1 MKRVYGQR
9 MQEIEHASFSSFTP
23 VVTSA
28 TGGQAH
34 EATYFY
40 KHLASVLSHKW
51 GDKYSLVMGCIWLQC
66 LLSFS
71 LLCSAIQCVH
81 GACSLI

>member
-1 MKRVYGQR
+1 MKKRVYGQR

-28 TGGQAH
+28 TSGLAH

-40 KHLASVLSHKW
+40 KHLASVLSHK
-51 GDKYSLVMGCIWLQC
+51 GEGQVFSCNGLVAVFLVIFFIMFC
-66 LLSFS
+66 
-71 LLCSAIQCVH
+71 
-81 GACSLI
+81 

>member
-1 MKRVYGQR
+1 MKKRVYGQR

-28 TGGQAH
+28 TGELAH

-40 KHLASVLSHKW
+40 KHLASLLSCKW
-51 GDKYSLVMGCIWLQC
+51 GDEYSLVIGWLQC
-66 LLSFS
+66 FLLFS
-71 LLCSAIQCVH
+71 LLHSATQCVY